1 MAVSRA
7 MRRLLRIRNLEEEQ
21 SRLALEATVSEMRR
35 LEHALS
41 YTVERKRIGR
51 GLVLASAHSG
61 LLPDRL
67 AGMEEMRSAAVHAE
81 ALVPH
86 IESKREEVAER
97 RQAFLE
103 KRIERRQA
111 ETLIEEGEALEATEE
126 GRRGQQA
133 LDNWFS
139 SKQYRDALEAETAG
153 RHELVGS
160 QESDGSEQS

>member
-21 SRLALEATVSEMRR
+21 SRLALEAKVSELRR

-41 YTVERKRIGR
+41 YSVERKRMGR
-51 GLVLASAHSG
+51 GLVLASARTNQ
-61 LLPDRL
+61 LPDRL
-67 AGMEEMRSAAVHAE
+67 AGMEEMRSATSHAE

-86 IESKREEVAER
+86 IERKQEEVAER

-111 ETLIEEGEALEATEE
+111 ETLIEEGEAREVIDE

-139 SKQYRDALEAETAG
+139 SKQYRDALGAESGG
-153 RHELVGS
+153 R
-160 QESDGSEQS
+160 QESDGGEES